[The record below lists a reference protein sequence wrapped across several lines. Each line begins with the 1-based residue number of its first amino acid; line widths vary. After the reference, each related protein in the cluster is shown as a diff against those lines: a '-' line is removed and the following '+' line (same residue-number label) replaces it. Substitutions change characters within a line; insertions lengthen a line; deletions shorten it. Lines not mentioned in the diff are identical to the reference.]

1 MIKMSPVRR
10 REYRAHVLLEQNLHQ
25 DPLHQFARWFRDAVQ
40 SKTLIPNS
48 MVIATAGSHG
58 LPSGRVVL
66 LKDFDSNGFIFYT
79 HRDSPKSRDL
89 QYRPFAEAVFHWP
102 ELERQVRI
110 YGKVA
115 RISRPRAVRYF
126 YTRPRRAQIAA
137 VVSSQSRVIQNREEL
152 EARFHLAKK
161 RWDGKRIPCPAGW
174 TGYQLRPLRY
184 EFWQG
189 RENRLNDRI
198 RFRKSAKRKW
208 IIERLEP

>member
-1 MIKMSPVRR
+1 MKMNTVRR
-10 REYRAHVLLEQNLHQ
+10 REYRTHVLLEQDLHQ
-25 DPLHQFARWFRDAVQ
+25 NPLHQFARWFRDAVQ
-40 SKTLIPNS
+40 AKAPIPNS
-48 MVIATAGSHG
+48 MVIATAGSSG

-89 QYRPFAEAVFHWP
+89 QYQPFAEAVFHWP

-115 RISRPRAVRYF
+115 RVSRPRVVRYF
-126 YTRPRRAQIAA
+126 YSRPRLAQIAA
-137 VVSSQSRVIQNREEL
+137 VVSSQSRVIRNRLEL
-152 EARFHLAKK
+152 EGRFNQAKK
-161 RWDGKRIPCPAGW
+161 RLEGKRIPCPAGW
-174 TGYQLRPLRY
+174 MGYQLRPLRY

-198 RFRKSAKRKW
+198 RFRKSSKRKW